1 MQILKSTSS
10 MHVKGD
16 DAYSFIDSLVSNSII
31 KKENENKFS
40 YLLGPDGKVKFWF
53 IYLIKN
59 SELKIYQSEDNLTEL
74 KNVLEKY
81 KIRINC
87 ELIISK
93 EDSFFEVL
101 PKEDLL
107 IVQPTSESDQ
117 FLDWIEIEMIYELP
131 SLKIIEMGLLP
142 NEINWLESF
151 VDFNKGCFMGQE
163 QASRINF
170 RGKPR
175 RILKTLSDSTQ
186 DIVKI

>member
-1 MQILKSTSS
+1 M
-10 MHVKGD
+10 
-16 DAYSFIDSLVSNSII
+16 
-31 KKENENKFS
+31 
-40 YLLGPDGKVKFWF
+40 
-53 IYLIKN
+53 
-59 SELKIYQSEDNLTEL
+59 TEL
-74 KNVLEKY
+74 KKVLEKY

-175 RILKTLSDSTQ
+175 RILKTLPDSTQ

>member
-1 MQILKSTSS
+1 MQILKSTSC
-10 MHVKGD
+10 MHIKGD

-163 QASRINF
+163 QASRVNF

-175 RILKTLSDSTQ
+175 RILKTLPDSTQ
-186 DIVKI
+186 EIVKI